1 MRTVYEELETNFE
14 GYYNFAFE
22 PTISLFKNAVV
33 FNYKKTGTR
42 FFREISSY
50 PNDINLHSK
59 QLDLSFRHTQF
70 NESLGDINKLQYKFK
85 NLYVY
90 TILDDEYG
98 NENIKNSFGG
108 KNHQKQI
115 LLEEGVN
122 SFQELILNNEN
133 KNIVFVIKSPIKRFF
148 SGLVQIVAAYRDT
161 LLNNEKELNL
171 LKFTSGLSDTQIRKF
186 CKNYNLNEELQDTDE
201 GKEIL
206 DIYIRILMY
215 ILEYRWE
222 LILGDIHTE
231 NYLKNYHDLINNIS
245 DKSKI
250 KVIDLEDCNTQS
262 ALNFFCDLRGDTL
275 LEGNWTEFVKSKQES
290 NYFIYKK
297 ILDTN
302 FYRERISK
310 SPIFSYLKNEQLA
323 YLELKESKYFVK
335 I

>member
-22 PTISLFKNAVV
+22 PTISLFKNAIV
-33 FNYKKTGTR
+33 FNYKKVGTR
-42 FFREISSY
+42 FFRELTSY
-50 PNDINLHSK
+50 PNDINLDNK
-59 QLDLSFRHTQF
+59 QYDLSFRHTQF

-90 TILDDEYG
+90 TVFDDEHSNPY
-98 NENIKNSFGG
+98 IKNSFNG
-108 KNHQKQI
+108 KTSQTQI
-115 LLEEGVN
+115 LEEEDVG

-148 SGLVQIVAAYRDT
+148 SGLVQIVAAFRDG
-161 LLNNEKELNL
+161 LIVDEKELNL

-250 KVIDLEDCNTQS
+250 KVIDLDDCNTQS

-275 LEGNWTEFVKSKQES
+275 LEEVWDEFVKSKQES

-297 ILDTN
+297 ILDKN